1 MKANEGAQTAAV
13 EFGQQMA
20 RSTRLSDKV
29 ADAMLD
35 TILRLGL
42 RPGAPL
48 PSEREL
54 AEQYG
59 VSRTVI
65 REAVRALMS
74 RGVIDARA
82 GRGLTVSQVAADAVS
97 MSMRLYLHG
106 RDEIPYTK
114 IHEVRAAIEIAIAG
128 YAAERA
134 TDEELAELEKL
145 TEQMQTGSASLEEH
159 SQMDVEFHR
168 AVARMTHNE
177 LYLIMLDSIGPVL
190 LEIRRATFDLPDDRR
205 RAYQAHRRIFEAI
218 AARDPAAAREA
229 MTQHLEEAK
238 RDWLS
243 LGLVRLKSI
252 SAEASQRFG
261 AKAATE

>member
-1 MKANEGAQTAAV
+1 MKANDGAQTATL
-13 EFGQQMA
+13 EFGQQVA

-42 RPGAPL
+42 KPGAAL

-54 AEQYG
+54 SEQYG

-74 RGVIDARA
+74 RGLVDARA

-114 IHEVRAAIEIAIAG
+114 IHEVRAGIETDIAG

-134 TDEELAELEKL
+134 TNEEIAELARM
-145 TEQMQTGSASLEEH
+145 TEQMRSEGVSLEEH

-205 RAYQAHRRIFEAI
+205 KAYEAHKHILDAI
-218 AARDPAAAREA
+218 AARDANGAREA
-229 MTQHLEEAK
+229 MRLHLEQAK

-243 LGLVRLKSI
+243 LGLVHLKTI
-252 SAEASQRFG
+252 
-261 AKAATE
+261 